1 MGYGQQF
8 FQSYP
13 TDQRF
18 NCVSLRKFAPITAVT
33 KNADT
38 VQFVFPRLDAPN
50 VYLIHQTVLRVQC
63 IIEKANGS
71 LPSADSRVGP
81 VNLTLHSMWE
91 KVSMS
96 INDKEISKQSAFYG
110 YKSYML
116 NKLTY
121 NMEAKNSFL
130 ETSGWTNDTQG
141 NYGPVDENAGF
152 AGRCEAFRQDRSMSN
167 ACKSEGSV
175 YIGRLYH
182 DLVEAN
188 LPLPSDTKI
197 NFAFEK
203 AKDKFVLMVAT
214 KKDGTADTEQYKLS
228 LLNVSLYVPVGVL
241 STPMFNAIL
250 SRWPSEPM
258 VYHYRPMC
266 MTVHTISQNTSQFIS
281 PALFPDSENPIRL
294 CCVVVPTRA
303 KEGQYSSN
311 PFEVFLLFILPF
323 LLLYFYKIIFFT
335 KIWQNLK

>member
-1 MGYGQQF
+1 M
-8 FQSYP
+8 
-13 TDQRF
+13 
-18 NCVSLRKFAPITAVT
+18 T

-50 VYLIHQTVLRVQC
+50 VYLIHKTLLRVQC

-71 LPSADSRVGP
+71 LPDTDSRVGP
-81 VNLTLHSMWE
+81 VNLLLHSMWE

-110 YKSYML
+110 YKSYMI
-116 NKLTY
+116 NKMTY
-121 NMEAKNSFL
+121 NMEAKMTFLNS
-130 ETSGWTNDTQG
+130 SSWTNDTAG
-141 NYGPVDENAGF
+141 SYGCVGGNAGLE
-152 AGRCEAFRQDRSMSN
+152 GRIEAFRQDRTVSN
-167 ACKSEGSV
+167 ASKSEGAV
-175 YIGRLYH
+175 FIGRLYH

-203 AKDKFVLMVAT
+203 AKDKFVLMVAP

-228 LLNVSLYVPVGVL
+228 LLNVSLYVPVAVL

-258 VYHYRPMC
+258 VYHYRPLC

-281 PALFPDSENPIRL
+281 PALFPDSENPVRI
-294 CCVVVPTRA
+294 CCVVVPTKA
-303 KEGQYSSN
+303 KEGEYSSN
-311 PFEVFLLFILPF
+311 PFEVLLLFFF
-323 LLLYFYKIIFFT
+323 LIINLQKIALLKNTFT
-335 KIWQNLK
+335 KIIGQNLR